1 MRYRVSIGRLD
12 FGVARVA
19 TMALPVFVEKRM
31 HSMSGKSR
39 LFGAVVMGLLSAGV
53 AAQGRTLGANDYA
66 QAERFMSYNVA
77 PLVDHAVQKVD
88 WLDDVHFWYRDHD
101 IHGEQFMQM
110 DAASGKVSP
119 LFDQATLAAALGKL
133 SGKPVDANRL
143 PVTGYSVKP
152 DGRLGITVRDKQYL
166 CDMQAAACVADKGAQ
181 AAGNEPVMLSPDR
194 KSAAFIRHWNL
205 WLRDVATG
213 KETQLTTDG
222 VENFGYATDNAGWKH
237 TDNAILVWSPD
248 STRIATF
255 QQDQRKTGD
264 MYMISTKVGHPRL
277 EAWKYPLVGDRDVTM
292 IERVIIDV
300 PTHKVVRLQ
309 MPPDQHRSTLCD
321 DVSCGPDGGWDDVQ
335 WAPDGETLAFVSTS
349 RDHKSATL
357 RVADAGTGK
366 VRDVLDETVPTYYE
380 SGNDKVNWTYLPQSN
395 EVIWFSERNNWGNL
409 YLYDLASGKLKHA
422 ITTGEGNVTQVLR
435 VDDKSRTL
443 WFRGVGREPGQNPYY
458 QQFYKVGFD
467 GAQPN
472 RLTPEDADHTVML
485 SPDGTYFV
493 DAYSTTGTPPVT
505 VLRRSDDGKTV
516 ASVARADISRL
527 RAAGWVPPQVFTVK
541 ARDGKTDLYGV
552 MFKPTRFDPH
562 KKYPV
567 IDYIYPGP
575 QTGSVRSF
583 GFLAANGDDQS
594 LAELGFIVVAIDGMG
609 TPWRSKSFHDAYYA
623 NMGDNTLPDQVAGLK
638 QLGRQHA
645 WIDLDRVGIWGHSGG
660 GNATADA
667 MFRYPDFFKVGW
679 AESGNHDNR
688 NYEDDWAEKWQGL
701 QVTNK
706 DGSSNYDDQAN
717 QNLAKNLKGRL
728 MLVHGTMDDNVPTSN
743 TLLVVDA
750 LIKANKDFDLLLIP
764 NAHHGYAAATPY
776 ATRRRWDYFVRNL
789 AGDTPP
795 QEYALKPW
803 PWM

>member
-1 MRYRVSIGRLD
+1 
-12 FGVARVA
+12 
-19 TMALPVFVEKRM
+19 M
-31 HSMSGKSR
+31 HVMIGKSR

-88 WLDDVHFWYRDHD
+88 WLDNAHFWYRDHD
-101 IHGEQFMQM
+101 SHGEQFVQM
-110 DAASGKVSP
+110 DATSGKVSP
-119 LFDQATLAAALGKL
+119 LFDQVTLAAALGKFT
-133 SGKPVDANRL
+133 GKPVDANKL
-143 PVTGYSVKP
+143 PVTGYSVKS

-181 AAGNEPVMLSPDR
+181 AAGNEPVVLSPDK
-194 KSAAFIRHWNL
+194 KSAAFIRHWDL
-205 WLRDVATG
+205 WLRDMATG
-213 KETQLTTDG
+213 KETQLTSDG

-248 STRIATF
+248 STQIATF

-264 MYMISTKVGHPRL
+264 MYMITTNVGHPRL
-277 EAWKYPLVGDRDVTM
+277 EAWKYPLAGDKDVTM

-300 PTHKVVRLQ
+300 PAHKVVRLQ

-335 WAPDGETLAFVSTS
+335 WGPDGKTLAFVSTS

-366 VRDVLDETVPTYYE
+366 VHDVLNETVPTYYE

-409 YLYDLASGKLKHA
+409 YLYDLASGKLKHS

-458 QQFYKVGFD
+458 QQFYKVSFD
-467 GAQPN
+467 GGQPT
-472 RLTPEDADHTVML
+472 RLTPEDADHAVVL
-485 SPDGTYFV
+485 SPDGKYFV
-493 DAYSTTGTPPVT
+493 DAYSTTDTPPVT

-516 ASVARADISRL
+516 VSVAKADISRL

-552 MFKPTRFDPH
+552 MFKPTHFDPH

-583 GFLAANGDDQS
+583 GFLAANGDNQS

-609 TPWRSKSFHDAYYA
+609 TPWRSKAFHDAYYA
-623 NMGDNTLPDQVAGLK
+623 NMGDNTLPDQVAGIK
-638 QLGRQHA
+638 ELGKQHA
-645 WIDLDRVGIWGHSGG
+645 WIDLERVGIWGHSGG

-701 QVTNK
+701 LVTNK
-706 DGSSNYDDQAN
+706 DGGSNYDDQAN
-717 QNLAKNLKGRL
+717 QNLAKNLKGHL

-743 TLLVVDA
+743 TLLVVDT
-750 LIKANKDFDLLLIP
+750 LIKANRDFDLLLIP

-776 ATRRRWDYFVRNL
+776 ATRRRWDYFVHHL

-795 QEYALKPW
+795 KEYELKAW

>member
-1 MRYRVSIGRLD
+1 MNSTI
-12 FGVARVA
+12 
-19 TMALPVFVEKRM
+19 
-31 HSMSGKSR
+31 GKSC
-39 LFGAVVMGLLSAGV
+39 LFGAVAMGLLSAGV
-53 AAQGRTLGANDYA
+53 AAQSRTLGANDYA
-66 QAERFMSYNVA
+66 QAERFMAYNTA
-77 PLVDHAVQKVD
+77 PLVDHAVQKVE
-88 WLDDVHFWYRDHD
+88 WLDNAHFWYRDHD
-101 IHGEQFMQM
+101 SQGDHFMHL
-110 DAASGKVSP
+110 DAASGKAAP
-119 LFDQATLAAALGKL
+119 LFDQVKLAAALGKL
-133 SGKPVDANRL
+133 TGKPVDASKL

-152 DGRLGITVRDKQYL
+152 DDRLGITFRDKQYL
-166 CDMQAAACVADKGAQ
+166 CDMKAAACVADKGAQ
-181 AAGNEPVMLSPDR
+181 AANNEPLVLSPDR
-194 KSAAFIRHWNL
+194 KSAAFIRDWNL

-248 STRIATF
+248 STQIATF

-264 MYMISTKVGHPRL
+264 MYMISTNVGHPKL
-277 EAWKYPLVGDRDVTM
+277 EAWKYPLVGDKDVTM

-300 PTHKVVRLQ
+300 PTHQVVRLQ

-335 WAPDGETLAFVSTS
+335 WAPDGKTLAFVSTS

-357 RVADAGTGK
+357 RVADARSGK
-366 VRDVLDETVPTYYE
+366 VHDVLNETVPTYYE
-380 SGNDKVNWTYLPQSN
+380 SGNGKVNWSYLPQSN

-422 ITTGEGNVTQVLR
+422 ITTGEGNVTEVLR
-435 VDDKSRTL
+435 VDDKNRTL
-443 WFRGVGREPGQNPYY
+443 WFRGVGREHGENPYY

-467 GAQPN
+467 GGQPTL
-472 RLTPEDADHTVML
+472 LTPEDADHTVTL
-485 SPDGTYFV
+485 SPDGKYFV
-493 DAYSTTGTPPVT
+493 DAYSTTDTPPVT
-505 VLRRSDDGKTV
+505 VLRGSDDGKTV

-552 MFKPTRFDPH
+552 MFKPTHFDPH

-583 GFLAANGDDQS
+583 GFLAANGDNQS

-609 TPWRSKSFHDAYYA
+609 TPWRSKAFHDAYYA
-623 NMGDNTLPDQVAGLK
+623 NMGDNTLPDQVAGIK
-638 QLGRQHA
+638 ELGKQHA

-667 MFRYPDFFKVGW
+667 LFRYPDFFKVGW

-701 QVTNK
+701 LVTNK

-717 QNLAKNLKGRL
+717 QNLAKHLKGHL

-750 LIKANKDFDLLLIP
+750 LIKANRDFDLLLIP

-795 QEYALKPW
+795 KEYELKAW

>member
-1 MRYRVSIGRLD
+1 
-12 FGVARVA
+12 
-19 TMALPVFVEKRM
+19 
-31 HSMSGKSR
+31 
-39 LFGAVVMGLLSAGV
+39 
-53 AAQGRTLGANDYA
+53 
-66 QAERFMSYNVA
+66 
-77 PLVDHAVQKVD
+77 
-88 WLDDVHFWYRDHD
+88 
-101 IHGEQFMQM
+101 
-110 DAASGKVSP
+110 
-119 LFDQATLAAALGKL
+119 
-133 SGKPVDANRL
+133 
-143 PVTGYSVKP
+143 
-152 DGRLGITVRDKQYL
+152 
-166 CDMQAAACVADKGAQ
+166 
-181 AAGNEPVMLSPDR
+181 
-194 KSAAFIRHWNL
+194 
-205 WLRDVATG
+205 
-213 KETQLTTDG
+213 
-222 VENFGYATDNAGWKH
+222 
-237 TDNAILVWSPD
+237 
-248 STRIATF
+248 
-255 QQDQRKTGD
+255 
-264 MYMISTKVGHPRL
+264 
-277 EAWKYPLVGDRDVTM
+277 M
-292 IERVIIDV
+292 IERVIIGV
-300 PTHKVVRLQ
+300 PAHKVVRLQ

-335 WAPDGETLAFVSTS
+335 WGPDGKTLAFVSTS

-366 VRDVLDETVPTYYE
+366 VHDVLNETVPTYYE
-380 SGNDKVNWTYLPQSN
+380 SGNDKVNWTYLPQSH

-443 WFRGVGREPGQNPYY
+443 WFRGVGREPRQNPYY
-458 QQFYKVGFD
+458 QQFYKVSFD
-467 GAQPN
+467 GGQPT

-485 SPDGTYFV
+485 SPDGKYFV
-493 DAYSTTGTPPVT
+493 DAYSTTDTPPVT
-505 VLRRSDDGKTV
+505 VLRGSDDGKTV
-516 ASVARADISRL
+516 ASVARGDISRL
-527 RAAGWVPPQVFTVK
+527 RATGWVPPQVFTVK

-552 MFKPTRFDPH
+552 MFKPTHFDPH

-583 GFLAANGDDQS
+583 GFLAANGDNQS

-609 TPWRSKSFHDAYYA
+609 TPWRSKAFHDAYYA
-623 NMGDNTLPDQVAGLK
+623 NMGDNTLPDQVAGIK
-638 QLGRQHA
+638 ELGKQHA
-645 WIDLDRVGIWGHSGG
+645 WIDLERVGIWGHSGG

-701 QVTNK
+701 LVTNK
-706 DGSSNYDDQAN
+706 DGGSNYDDQAN
-717 QNLAKNLKGRL
+717 QNLAKNLKGHL

-750 LIKANKDFDLLLIP
+750 LIKANRDFDLLLIP

-776 ATRRRWDYFVRNL
+776 ATRRRWDYFVHHL

-795 QEYALKPW
+795 KEYELKAW

>member
-1 MRYRVSIGRLD
+1 
-12 FGVARVA
+12 
-19 TMALPVFVEKRM
+19 M
-31 HSMSGKSR
+31 HVMIGKSR

-53 AAQGRTLGANDYA
+53 AAQGRTLGANVYA

-88 WLDDVHFWYRDHD
+88 WLDNAHFWYRDHD
-101 IHGEQFMQM
+101 SHGEQFMQM
-110 DAASGKVSP
+110 DATSGKASP
-119 LFDQATLAAALGKL
+119 LFDQVTLAAALGKL

-152 DGRLGITVRDKQYL
+152 DGRLGVTVRDKQYL

-181 AAGNEPVMLSPDR
+181 AAGNEPVVLSPDK

-213 KETQLTTDG
+213 KETQLTSDG

-248 STRIATF
+248 STQIATF

-264 MYMISTKVGHPRL
+264 MYMITTNVGHPKL
-277 EAWKYPLVGDRDVTM
+277 EAWKYPLAGDKDVTM

-335 WAPDGETLAFVSTS
+335 WAPDGKTLAFVSTS

-366 VRDVLDETVPTYYE
+366 VHDVLNETVPTYYE

-409 YLYDLASGKLKHA
+409 YLYDLGSGKLKHA
-422 ITTGEGNVTQVLR
+422 ITTGEGNVTQVTR

-443 WFRGVGREPGQNPYY
+443 WFRGVGREHGENPYY

-467 GAQPN
+467 GGQPIL
-472 RLTPEDADHTVML
+472 LTPEDADHTVML
-485 SPDGTYFV
+485 SPDGKYFV
-493 DAYSTTGTPPVT
+493 DAYSTTDTPPVT
-505 VLRRSDDGKTV
+505 VLRSSNEGKIVTTV
-516 ASVARADISRL
+516 AKADISRL
-527 RAAGWVPPQVFTVK
+527 RVAGWVPPQVFTVK
-541 ARDGKTDLYGV
+541 ARDGRTDLYGV

-583 GFLAANGDDQS
+583 GFLAANGDNQS

-609 TPWRSKSFHDAYYA
+609 TPWRSKAFHDAYYA
-623 NMGDNTLPDQVAGLK
+623 NMGDNTLPDQVVGLK
-638 QLGRQHA
+638 ELGKQHA

-667 MFRYPDFFKVGW
+667 LFRYPDFFKVGW

-701 QVTNK
+701 LVTNK

-717 QNLAKNLKGRL
+717 QNLAKNLKGHL

-750 LIKANKDFDLLLIP
+750 LIKANRDFDLLLIP

-776 ATRRRWDYFVRNL
+776 ATRRRWDYFVHNL

-795 QEYALKPW
+795 KEYELKAW